1 MSIMWMILQDI
12 SETVSVEQASDQLNG
27 NAAPSSRWGGTST
40 GPRDTGTPT
49 HTEPGKKVGAQTF
62 RICHPFLY
70 YTHTTH
76 NTHTTFNQEKHGIM
90 GRRFPDGGFLRY
102 RN

>member
-49 HTEPGKKVGAQTF
+49 HTEPGKKVGTQTF
-62 RICHPFLY
+62 C
-70 YTHTTH
+70 
-76 NTHTTFNQEKHGIM
+76 
-90 GRRFPDGGFLRY
+90 
-102 RN
+102 

>member
-1 MSIMWMILQDI
+1 MILQDI

-62 RICHPFLY
+62 RICHPFLNC
-70 YTHTTH
+70 THTTCI
-76 NTHTTFNQEKHGIM
+76 TTRVHMNNFSDISGTFQ
-90 GRRFPDGGFLRY
+90 
-102 RN
+102 